1 MEDQSYKLILEGKLR
16 EGLERPPAIKKLS
29 ILLKRDME
37 EIADLLSGKPRVIAE
52 GLDYR
57 TALKYRSL
65 IGNAGALSRIEPEA
79 RVTPSLKQGSRPSL
93 WMRLNKPR
101 QISRMPRRVNGMSVR
116 NAGTSRSAR
125 TMCSWF
131 AVIALAAG

>member
-29 ILLKRDME
+29 ILLKRDVE
-37 EIADLLSGKPRVIAE
+37 EIAVLLSGKPRVIAK

-65 IGNAGALSRIEPEA
+65 IGSAGALSRIEPEA
-79 RVTPSLKQGSRPSL
+79 RVTPEAEAKVPPEPVNAAEQTPEDQPDAASSEWNVCPNVVPAG
-93 WMRLNKPR
+93 PR
-101 QISRMPRRVNGMSVR
+101 GR
-116 NAGTSRSAR
+116 
-125 TMCSWF
+125 C
-131 AVIALAAG
+131 AAGPR